1 MELIVFYVCGFDVF
15 LVCDL
20 VYFFGINIGVI
31 NGSFGFWFNVFII
44 DRKNWLFDVVGRNWN
59 LNWKVS
65 IYR

>member
-44 DRKNWLFDVVGRNWN
+44 DR
-59 LNWKVS
+59 
-65 IYR
+65 